1 MSLTKPLLDKKLE
14 GVTKQIEEIFLLG
27 EDDWVP
33 PTEYSRSNAG
43 KLVAAAYTLIRLED
57 PHRYELIPEPILT
70 TDDQGGIRITW
81 RSNGREIRANFG
93 GQPDLR
99 TYLYHESGSQYGIED
114 LNDRS
119 LSDRLRWIVAR

>member
-1 MSLTKPLLDKKLE
+1 MSLTKSVLDEKLAR
-14 GVTKQIEEIFLLG
+14 VTKQIEEIFLLN

-33 PTEYSRSNAG
+33 PTEYSRSSAG
-43 KLVAAAYTLIRLED
+43 RLVAAAYTLTRLED
-57 PHRYELIPEPILT
+57 PHCYELIPEAILT
-70 TDDQGGIRITW
+70 TDDQGGVRITW
-81 RSNGREIRANFG
+81 RCNGREIRANFG

-99 TYLYHESGSQYGIED
+99 TYLYHESGTQYGIEE